1 MHGVA
6 LFHERSAELYTVLPY
21 HKYIQDMLVKLAVPE
36 LRLSASQW
44 HVTNTRLT
52 LDVDRAI
59 CVLVDNLQFL

>member
-1 MHGVA
+1 M
-6 LFHERSAELYTVLPY
+6 F
-21 HKYIQDMLVKLAVPE
+21 VKLAVPE
-36 LRLSASQW
+36 LRFSASQW